1 MQIELLIP
9 LSGIIAL
16 IFAVFLSL
24 KVIREKPGNELMQEI
39 SNMIEQGAMTF
50 LKREYS
56 VLVFSFVVGAIC
68 SGLAGL
74 TGMKIATKA
83 NSRTTHAAIEGG
95 ITKALKIAFSGG
107 AVMGMSV
114 AGFGL
119 SGLGILYY
127 FIREP
132 EIINGFAL
140 GASSIA
146 LFARV
151 GGGIFTKAADVG
163 ADLVGKVEVGIPED
177 DPRNPAVIADN
188 VGDNVGDIA
197 GMGADLFESYVGS
210 IISSMILGGLLF
222 EGTKGVMFPLLLA
235 ACGAIS
241 SIIGTFFVK
250 TKSERNL
257 HNALT
262 KGTLASGFLVLIAS
276 AFLSNALFNS
286 LNVFYATAAGLIAGI
301 IIGLINQFQNHHLPE
316 QQLPLFRD
324 WLSACK
330 VPLYH

>member
-16 IFAVFLSL
+16 MFAVFLSL
-24 KVIREKPGNELMQEI
+24 KVMKEKSGNELMQEI
-39 SNMIEQGAMTF
+39 SNMIEQGAMAF

-56 VLVFSFVVGAIC
+56 VLIFFIIIVSLILGWVRSPITSLSFVLGAIC

-74 TGMKIATKA
+74 IGMKIATKA
-83 NSRTTHAAIEGG
+83 NSRTTNAAMEGG

-119 SGLGILYY
+119 LGLGTLYY

-163 ADLVGKVEVGIPED
+163 ADLVGKVEAGIPED

-197 GMGADLFESYVGS
+197 GMGADLF
-210 IISSMILGGLLF
+210 
-222 EGTKGVMFPLLLA
+222 
-235 ACGAIS
+235 
-241 SIIGTFFVK
+241 
-250 TKSERNL
+250 
-257 HNALT
+257 
-262 KGTLASGFLVLIAS
+262 
-276 AFLSNALFNS
+276 
-286 LNVFYATAAGLIAGI
+286 
-301 IIGLINQFQNHHLPE
+301 
-316 QQLPLFRD
+316 
-324 WLSACK
+324 
-330 VPLYH
+330 